1 MFIFDEAT
9 SALDTQSEKI
19 VQDALNRS
27 AKGKT
32 TVNIAHRVSTIK
44 DCDVIFVLNEK
55 KVAEQGK
62 FDELMRKKGVF
73 WNINKEK

>member
-19 VQDALNRS
+19 VQDALNTS

-44 DCDVIFVLNEK
+44 DCDVIFVLNGK
-55 KVAEQGK
+55 QVAEQGK